1 MDDLIPSDRLSCFA
15 SLDSLIDSKN
25 EACDVLVSRRS
36 LECSNV
42 LRSKDAA
49 CWSLEG
55 HVQIECASHD
65 RSMCLE
71 EGLAVQNT
79 VVFFVLALGH
89 PHLLEGVKGSENGA
103 SDR

>member
-1 MDDLIPSDRLSCFA
+1 
-15 SLDSLIDSKN
+15 
-25 EACDVLVSRRS
+25 
-36 LECSNV
+36 
-42 LRSKDAA
+42 
-49 CWSLEG
+49 
-55 HVQIECASHD
+55 
-65 RSMCLE
+65 MCLE